1 MRGNRDLPAGRF
13 PYEVLAPHQREYR
26 ASWHEEEWRSG
37 QVHIGNP
44 HNSVNK
50 IPVTLHE
57 TEEKGFLHYRLSGG
71 ALGSNAIEMMFEPE
85 DKPGYF
91 TTFYDGYVSSEI
103 FFSVDS
109 PFRISRFDVVL
120 DGAQYTFVGSPRD
133 ALLVTEHRTLLWG
146 CEAKRTI
153 VLVAPGMGQFYALK
167 PDNIALLEFK
177 PQLFRRQGWEHQHT
191 LYGKG
196 HLRFEPD
203 DLYTSFKLM
212 FYPEYDMSNPRQLDH
227 VMVHPTDEGKYP
239 AWVAFLHNGDPAAKT
254 LSFRP

>member
-1 MRGNRDLPAGRF
+1 MSNTERYTDNVRILMRGNRDLPAGRF

-167 PDNIALLEFK
+167 PDNIAK
-177 PQLFRRQGWEHQHT
+177 AGNINTPCT
-191 LYGKG
+191 AKA
-196 HLRFEPD
+196 
-203 DLYTSFKLM
+203 TCA
-212 FYPEYDMSNPRQLDH
+212 SNRTICTPPSNSCSTRS
-227 VMVHPTDEGKYP
+227 MT
-239 AWVAFLHNGDPAAKT
+239 
-254 LSFRP
+254 